1 MLGLFMLGHF
11 EAPKNNLRLL
21 LVDHFDAL
29 VWNLEDGGVR
39 PRRHGR
45 LQDLPHGLA
54 EDHVALVE
62 RALDRAEV
70 VEQVSFFP
78 VVARPV
84 GVEVVVVDVDDVGD
98 REDALLACP

>member
-1 MLGLFMLGHF
+1 M
-11 EAPKNNLRLL
+11 
-21 LVDHFDAL
+21 
-29 VWNLEDGGVR
+29 R
-39 PRRHGR
+39 PRRDGR
-45 LQDLPHGLA
+45 LQDLPHGLT

-98 REDALLACP
+98 GEDALLACP